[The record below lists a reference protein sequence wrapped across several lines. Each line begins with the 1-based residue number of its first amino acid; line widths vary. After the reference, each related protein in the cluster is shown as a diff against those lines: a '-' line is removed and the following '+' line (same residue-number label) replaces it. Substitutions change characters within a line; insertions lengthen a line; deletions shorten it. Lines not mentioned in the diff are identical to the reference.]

1 MCSVHCAWSSAAMS
15 LWKASLFSIPYE
27 SVEWQGF
34 LSISLHFLKV
44 GKSIFLSI
52 SSSLSLSWWYCKELD
67 PLCQWTC
74 SGHLRAGHNN
84 HVSFWAH
91 WQVCSAA
98 GWFLKVARP
107 VHVLWVMSQQGI
119 HVITLNTVVT
129 VLPLLEVPCMI
140 SRTILNSACAG
151 VIPVAADHFGIG
163 LCFQLFLLCFQLLIA
178 QLAVEILSF
187 KAFDVL
193 N

>member
-1 MCSVHCAWSSAAMS
+1 MFTITCVLFIVPDPLLLCLCGKPLLYI
-15 LWKASLFSIPYE
+15 LWECRVARFSFHQP
-27 SVEWQGF
+27 S
-34 LSISLHFLKV
+34 FLKGGQKYFSQHFFQSQSV
-44 GKSIFLSI
+44 LVILQRTRS
-52 SSSLSLSWWYCKELD
+52 
-67 PLCQWTC
+67 CQWTC
-74 SGHLRAGHNN
+74 AGHLRAGHNN
-84 HVSFWAH
+84 HVSFWVH

-119 HVITLNTVVT
+119 HVITLNTVVK

-151 VIPVAADHFGIG
+151 VISVAADHFGIG

-178 QLAVEILSF
+178 QLAV
-187 KAFDVL
+187 
-193 N
+193 